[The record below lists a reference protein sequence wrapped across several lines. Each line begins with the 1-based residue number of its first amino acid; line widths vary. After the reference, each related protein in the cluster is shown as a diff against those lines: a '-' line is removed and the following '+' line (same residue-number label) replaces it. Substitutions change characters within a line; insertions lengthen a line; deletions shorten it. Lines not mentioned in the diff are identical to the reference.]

1 MKGFQ
6 VNLYTRKK
14 KWKIFLAAMALLI
27 ISASI
32 YYTNVL
38 VSEFAR
44 QERDQIRVWADAVQ
58 NRARLVNYTEVF
70 FENLRE
76 EERKR
81 VELLAE
87 AYKRVD
93 EGTGDEDLSFYLEM
107 ISSNTSIPLVIT
119 DQTGRI
125 KWQVNN
131 APYFDTIRF
140 FDDRLQEVFGAY
152 DPVELQLSPTQRDY
166 LYYRES
172 IIFTELKRVLD
183 DLIHA
188 FMTEVAMNAA
198 SVPVIITDSSRQRV
212 LQYGNLNHESM
223 TDPDFVARQLKIM
236 ASENSPIQV
245 EFIDHGRT
253 YIHYKSSDLLMNMR
267 FFPLVQILI
276 IAFFL
281 LIAYLLFSYA
291 RKAEQNQVWA
301 GMAKETAHQIGT
313 PLSSM
318 MAWIEL
324 LKMENASEQQQQAI
338 AEMENDIN
346 RLENITDRFSK
357 IGSPPRLEPADLK
370 KVLADTLDYLR
381 PRTSKKIVYQLE
393 AAENVDWTLPLNA
406 PLFMWVI
413 ENLCKNAIDAMSGQ
427 GLIKL
432 RLKQENGKVILDLI
446 DNGKGMAKNS
456 FKSVFNPGYTSKKRG
471 WGLGLSL
478 AKRIIRDYHKGSIF
492 VRASV
497 PGEGTTFRIILKRNQ

>member
-1 MKGFQ
+1 
-6 VNLYTRKK
+6 
-14 KWKIFLAAMALLI
+14 MALLI

-58 NRARLVNYTEVF
+58 NRALLVNYTEAF
-70 FENLRE
+70 FKNLRE

-93 EGTGDEDLSFYLEM
+93 AGTGDEDLSFYLEM
-107 ISSNTSIPLVIT
+107 IRSNTSIPLIIT

-131 APYFDTIRF
+131 EPQYDTIRY
-140 FDDRLQEVFGAY
+140 FDDSLQNAIGAY
-152 DPVELQLSPTQRDY
+152 DPIELQLSPTQRD
-166 LYYRES
+166 LVYYRES

-183 DLIHA
+183 DLINA

-198 SVPVIITDSSRQRV
+198 SVPVIITDSSRKRV
-212 LQYGNLNHESM
+212 LQYGNLNPESM
-223 TDPDFVARQLKIM
+223 TDPGFVARQLKIM
-236 ASENSPIQV
+236 ASENTPIQV
-245 EFIDHGRT
+245 DFIDQGRT
-253 YIHYKSSDLLMNMR
+253 FIHYKSSELLLNMR
-267 FFPLVQILI
+267 FFPMVQILI

-324 LKMENASEQQQQAI
+324 LKMDTASAQQKQAVS
-338 AEMENDIN
+338 EMENDIA
-346 RLENITDRFSK
+346 RLENITERFSK
-357 IGSPPRLEPADLK
+357 IGSPPKLEPTDLK
-370 KVLADTLDYLR
+370 MVLSETLDYLR
-381 PRTSKKIVYQLE
+381 PRTSRKIEYQLV
-393 AAENVDWTLPLNA
+393 AASDKDWMIPLNA

-413 ENLCKNAIDAMSGQ
+413 ENLCKNAIDAMSGH
-427 GLIKL
+427 GLI
-432 RLKQENGKVILDLI
+432 RLKLAQENGKIILDLS
-446 DNGKGMAKNS
+446 DNGKGLAKSS
-456 FKSVFNPGYTSKKRG
+456 FKSVFRPGFTSKKRG

-478 AKRIIRDYHKGSIF
+478 AKRIIRDYHKGKIF

-497 PGEGTTFRIILKRNQ
+497 PGEGTTFRIILRRK